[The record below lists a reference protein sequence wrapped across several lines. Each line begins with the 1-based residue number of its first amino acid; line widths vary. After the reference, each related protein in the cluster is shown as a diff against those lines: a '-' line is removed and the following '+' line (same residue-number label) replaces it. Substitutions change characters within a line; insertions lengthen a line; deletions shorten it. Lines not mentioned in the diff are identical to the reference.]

1 MPAEDDL
8 DQEPIDPKVRR
19 RNALIG
25 FLGLLLIAAVLVGAF
40 LLATMLAD

>member
-8 DQEPIDPKVRR
+8 DREPIDAKVRR

-25 FLGLLLIAAVLVGAF
+25 FIGLLLIAAVLVGAF
-40 LLATMLAD
+40 WLANTIAD